1 MQECQTSI
9 KLMDSTESLAS
20 AGFIIGAKNN
30 KIDSR
35 ELPKVTILANQFLE
49 QNRSTLNLFG
59 VSANVINDGYS
70 VKLHFIAHDQIG
82 ACPLK
87 SPTSGR
93 YEYGLIIE
101 PRFKWKGL
109 GCMLDAMGWK
119 IIPEL
124 QKLPMLP
131 NSSREVPTWVLC
143 SVIIMRIE
151 GLLKNVTRKFEENRE
166 YLSSPRGRIDW
177 DDYSK
182 KQISQMKFLNI
193 PCEFSSLNEHI
204 ELLGAVRYTL
214 QRILSELVAVKSGG
228 TIVFQL
234 ILRAQRL
241 LQRLSAYLP
250 IKPTPQMLSTW
261 ISAVSM
267 KNTWFCNGLE
277 AMQWAV
283 ENRGL
288 AGLSDFRGLP
298 WKMSM
303 SAFFEAWVET
313 ISHRLVSKIGGIVLS
328 GRTNETVVPIAW
340 ETASQGTQKSLR
352 PDIVIQ
358 KENSVIII
366 DAKFKSHWTELN
378 AASWMAMDLEHQE
391 DHRHDLLQVLAYSTC
406 FSRKELKVC
415 LVYPCK
421 YDVWT
426 DLVKRGRSYRKAS
439 IYSGTR
445 HVEVILTAVP
455 MSGNIEEIASE
466 QARWIA

>member
-1 MQECQTSI
+1 MQEHQTCI
-9 KLMDSTESLAS
+9 KLMDSMEALES
-20 AGFIIGAKNN
+20 AGFILGTKNN
-30 KIDSR
+30 RIDSR
-35 ELPKVTILANQFLE
+35 EIPKATILANQFVE
-49 QNRSTLNLFG
+49 QNRSNLNLFG
-59 VSANVINDGYS
+59 VSTTVINDGYS
-70 VKLHFIAHDQIG
+70 VKFHFIAHDQIG

-87 SPTSGR
+87 SPTSGQ

-101 PRFKWKGL
+101 PRFKWQGL

-119 IIPEL
+119 IVPEL
-124 QKLPMLP
+124 QKLPLLP
-131 NSSREVPTWVLC
+131 RSSREIPTWVIC

-151 GLLKNVTRKFEENRE
+151 DLLKNVVRKFESTRE
-166 YLSSPRGRIDW
+166 YLSSPKGHIDW
-177 DDYSK
+177 SDFAT
-182 KQISQMKFLNI
+182 KQMPQMKILNI
-193 PCEFSSLNEHI
+193 PCEFSSLNEHV
-204 ELLGAVRYTL
+204 ELLGAIRYTL
-214 QRILSELVAVKSGG
+214 QKIVSELAVVRAGG
-228 TIVFQL
+228 VIVFQL
-234 ILRAQRL
+234 ISRAQRL

-250 IKPTPQMLSTW
+250 VKPTHKMIDTW
-261 ISAVSM
+261 ISSISM
-267 KNTWFCNGLE
+267 KNVLLCNGLE
-277 AMQWAV
+277 AIQWAV
-283 ENRGL
+283 ESRGL

-313 ISHRLVSKIGGIVLS
+313 IAHRLVTKIGGNVLA

-340 ETASQGTQKSLR
+340 EVASQGTQKSLR

-378 AASWMAMDLEHQE
+378 SASWMAMDIEHKD

-406 FSRKELKVC
+406 FATKNLKGC

-421 YDVWT
+421 YDVWR

-445 HVEVILTAVP
+445 HIEVILTAVP
-455 MSGNIEEIASE
+455 MSGDIEEIASE
-466 QARWIA
+466 QAKWIA